1 MADKTFFG
9 RLKKAFSTSTVVRKV
24 GDNKLK
30 VVDPSR
36 LQSSGN
42 LASNSLVDRYNRLHT
57 SGTNSNSVY
66 NPSNAF
72 AQMRMEL
79 FSEYESMDSDS
90 IISSALDIYSD
101 ESTIKNEFGDVLK
114 ITTGKEE
121 IKDILNNLFYDVLN
135 IEFNLWPW
143 IRNMVKYGDFY
154 LKMDILEKVGVT
166 GVQPISVYEVVR
178 EEGTDP
184 TKPEYVRFM
193 HDPTFGGQGSNY
205 HKTATAKTYFENY
218 EIAHF
223 RMLSDTNFLP
233 YGKSVLE
240 GARKTWKQLS
250 LMEDAMMIHRI
261 MRAPEKRVFN
271 IDIGNIPPSEVDN
284 YMQQVV
290 NRMKKTPYIDQ
301 NTGDYNLKFNLQNM
315 MEDFYLPTR
324 GGNSGTSIDSLGG
337 MEWTGTEDIEYLKNR
352 MLAALRVPKAFVGYE
367 EGVDG
372 KATLAAMDVRFART
386 IERIQRIA
394 TSELTKI
401 ALVHLYTQGYT
412 DEDLVDFKLE
422 LTNPSTIYEQEKIE
436 LWSSKNRLADDMRSG
451 QMLSEDWVYDKIFG
465 MSDEEVKLER
475 EKVVEDTIQKY
486 RRSMIEN
493 EGKDPAKEPTVS
505 EEAKEKNKRDRLR
518 ASGDTRKTRGGKTDA
533 DVGRPVEGDYYGTD
547 NGARGRE
554 PLGNEKM
561 KRDVKNRDR
570 GIKHKYKGG
579 SPLAREIANSIEL
592 FKNKPSILKESTDLL
607 DESNLIDRELT

>member
-9 RLKKAFSTSTVVRKV
+9 RLKNAFSTSTVVRKV

-42 LASNSLVDRYNRLHT
+42 LASNSLVDRFNRIHT
-57 SGTNSNSVY
+57 SGTTDSVY
-66 NPSNAF
+66 NPNNAF
-72 AQMRMEL
+72 AQMRLEL

-114 ITTGKEE
+114 ISTGKEE
-121 IKDILNNLFYDVLN
+121 IKEILNNLFYDVLN

-184 TKPEYVRFM
+184 SKPEYVRFM
-193 HDPTFGGQGSNY
+193 HDPSFGGSTNY
-205 HKTATAKTYFENY
+205 HKAAGSKTYFENY

-240 GARKTWKQLS
+240 GARKTWKQLT

-261 MRAPEKRVFN
+261 MRAPSKRVFN

-284 YMQQVV
+284 YMQQVI
-290 NRMKKTPYIDQ
+290 NRMKKTPYVDQ

-315 MEDFYLPTR
+315 LEDFYLPTR
-324 GGNSGTSIDSLGG
+324 GGNSGTGIEDLGG
-337 MEWTGTEDIEYLKNR
+337 LEWTGTDDIEYLKNR
-352 MLAALRVPKAFVGYE
+352 MMAALRVPKSFLGYE
-367 EGVDG
+367 EAVDG
-372 KATLAAMDVRFART
+372 KATLAALDVRFART

-486 RRSMIEN
+486 RRSMIESD
-493 EGKDPAKEPTVS
+493 GKDPAKQPTVA

-547 NGARGRE
+547 NGARGRD

-570 GIKHKYKGG
+570 GIKNKYKGG

-592 FKNKPSILKESTDLL
+592 FKNKPSILKESTDML
-607 DESNLIDRELT
+607 DESNLIDRDLT

>member
-9 RLKKAFSTSTVVRKV
+9 RLKNAFSTSTVVRKV

-42 LASNSLVDRYNRLHT
+42 LASNSLVDRFNRIHT
-57 SGTNSNSVY
+57 SGTTDSVY
-66 NPSNAF
+66 NPNNAF
-72 AQMRMEL
+72 AQMRLEL

-114 ITTGKEE
+114 ISTGKEE
-121 IKDILNNLFYDVLN
+121 IKEILNNLFYDVLN

-184 TKPEYVRFM
+184 SKPEYVRFM
-193 HDPTFGGQGSNY
+193 HDPSFGGSTNY
-205 HKTATAKTYFENY
+205 HKAAGSKTYFENY

-240 GARKTWKQLS
+240 GARKTWKQLT

-261 MRAPEKRVFN
+261 MRAPSKRVFN

-284 YMQQVV
+284 YMQQVI
-290 NRMKKTPYIDQ
+290 NRMKKTPYVDQ

-315 MEDFYLPTR
+315 LEDFYLPTR
-324 GGNSGTSIDSLGG
+324 GGNSGTGIEDLGG
-337 MEWTGTEDIEYLKNR
+337 LEWTGTDDIEYLKNR
-352 MLAALRVPKAFVGYE
+352 MMAALRVPKSFLGYE
-367 EGVDG
+367 EAVDG
-372 KATLAAMDVRFART
+372 KATLAALDVRFART

-436 LWSSKNRLADDMRSG
+436 LWSSKNRLADDMKTG

-465 MSDEEVKLER
+465 MSKEEVNLER
-475 EKVVEDTIQKY
+475 EKVVEDSIQKF
-486 RRSMIEN
+486 RRDKIES
-493 EGKDPAKEPTVS
+493 EGIDPAKEPTVA
-505 EEAKEKNKRDRLR
+505 EEIKKKNKRDRLR

-547 NGARGRE
+547 NGVRGRD
-554 PLGNEKM
+554 PLGNETM

-570 GIKHKYKGG
+570 GIKQKYKGG
-579 SPLAREIANSIEL
+579 NPLAKEIANSIDL
-592 FKNKPSILKESTDLL
+592 FKNKRSILKEKADML
-607 DESNLIDRELT
+607 DESNLIDKDLT

>member
-9 RLKKAFSTSTVVRKV
+9 RLRKAFSTSTIVRKI
-24 GDNKLK
+24 GDNQLK

-36 LQSSGN
+36 LQSKGN
-42 LASNSLVDRYNRLHT
+42 LASNSLVDRFNRIHM
-57 SGTNSNSVY
+57 SRGRDSVY

-72 AQMRMEL
+72 AQLRLEL
-79 FSEYESMDSDS
+79 FSEYESMDTDS

-114 ITTGKEE
+114 INSEKEE
-121 IKDILNNLFYDVLN
+121 IKKILDNLFYDVLN

-154 LKMDILEKVGVT
+154 LKMNILEKVGV
-166 GVQPISVYEVVR
+166 VNVEPVSVYEMIR

-184 TKPEYVRFM
+184 SKPEYVRFL
-193 HDPTFGGQGSNY
+193 HDPSFGGAVSNY
-205 HKTATAKTYFENY
+205 HKPAGSKTYFENY

-233 YGKSVLE
+233 YGKSMLE
-240 GARKTWKQLS
+240 GARKTWKQLT

-261 MRAPEKRVFN
+261 MRAPAKRVFN
-271 IDIGNIPPSEVDN
+271 IDIGNIPPNEVDS
-284 YMQQVV
+284 YMQQVI
-290 NRMKKTPYIDQ
+290 NRMKKVPYVDQ

-315 MEDFYLPTR
+315 LEDFYLPTR
-324 GGNSGTSIDSLGG
+324 GGNSGTRIEDLGG
-337 MEWTGTEDIEYLKNR
+337 LEWTGTDDIEYLKNR
-352 MLAALRVPKAFVGYE
+352 MLAALRMPKAFIGYE

-394 TSELTKI
+394 VSELTKI
-401 ALVHLYTQGYT
+401 ALVHLYSQGYK
-412 DEDLVDFKLE
+412 DEDLVDFSLE

-436 LWSSKNRLADDMRSG
+436 LWSSKNRLADDLKNG
-451 QMLSEDWVYDKIFG
+451 QMVSEDWIYDKIFG
-465 MSDEEVKLER
+465 MSKDEVDLER
-475 EKVVEDTIQKY
+475 DKVVEDVIQKF
-486 RRSMIEN
+486 RRDMIER
-493 EGKDPAKEPTVS
+493 EGKDPAKQPTVA
-505 EEAKEKNKRDRLR
+505 EEAKKKNKRDRLR
-518 ASGDTRKTRGGKTDA
+518 AAGDTRKTRGGSDDA

-547 NGARGRE
+547 NGARGRD
-554 PLGNEKM
+554 PLGKEKL

-570 GIKHKYKGG
+570 SRKPNFKGG
-579 SPLAREIANSIEL
+579 SPLAREIATSMNL
-592 FKNKPSILKESTDLL
+592 FDKDKKILKEESKML
-607 DESNLIDRELT
+607 DESNLIDKDLT